1 MSMRPRPNVT
11 KQEPQLRVELDALRA
26 QALAANAAHETE
38 QEVIVKNFHS
48 GLDSTEVAAAS
59 LGVDSTALKPLSFM
73 NTAHYETLLKSNV
86 LSDQLAR
93 RLEAYKTVAQKDGV
107 C

>member
-1 MSMRPRPNVT
+1 MSMRPQNKVNRS
-11 KQEPQLRVELDALRA
+11 EPQLRVELDALRS
-26 QALAANAAHETE
+26 QALAANVANDTE
-38 QEVIVKNFHS
+38 QEVIVKNFYS

-73 NTAHYETLLKSNV
+73 NIAHYKTLLESNV